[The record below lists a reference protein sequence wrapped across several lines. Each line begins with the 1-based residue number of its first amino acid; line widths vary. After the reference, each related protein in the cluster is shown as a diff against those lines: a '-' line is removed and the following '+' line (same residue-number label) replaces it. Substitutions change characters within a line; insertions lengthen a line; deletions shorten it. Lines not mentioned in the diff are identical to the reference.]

1 MEYFKMNNGLEIPAI
16 GMGVFMMTPEECEAS
31 VLSALEQ
38 GYRLIDTANA
48 YMNERAVGRAMKK
61 SGVPREEIFLTTKIM
76 PCDFGYDFELTED
89 EMNKIRALDTNTSY
103 FAENVSKMTEEEHA
117 AIYLNQPHPDYN
129 AQK

>member
-31 VLSALEQ
+31 VLSTLEQ
-38 GYRLIDTANA
+38 GYHLIDTANA

-76 PCDFGYDFELTED
+76 PCDFGYEQATKAID
-89 EMNKIRALDTNTSY
+89 ETLERLDTDTSY